1 MGSITVTIYPRCH
14 RPHCHRLKNKINK
27 QPKKKKHLKRMKAE
41 KGSLNLAF
49 RLSFRSK
56 NGTNPIEK
64 VKKKPKCRGK
74 CIVFW

>member
-1 MGSITVTIYPRCH
+1 M
-14 RPHCHRLKNKINK
+14 
-27 QPKKKKHLKRMKAE
+27 
-41 KGSLNLAF
+41 NLAF

-64 VKKKPKCRGK
+64 IKKREKKSRGK